1 MKASVKWTG
10 SSSMVGIN
18 DKGQEVKMDWEEG
31 AKPGPIT
38 PPNRR
43 SLFSSRYCNRA

>member
-31 AKPGPIT
+31 VTSPIT
-38 PPNRR
+38 PPNRG
-43 SLFSSRYCNRA
+43 SLFLQIL

>member
-31 AKPGPIT
+31 GQTRSNYSSKP
-38 PPNRR
+38 
-43 SLFSSRYCNRA
+43 